1 MMADSNTNQ
10 VPLSG
15 LKYHVWVD
23 AFGYF
28 LSGIAGY
35 SAFAADHPHLAVDMF
50 AVAAG
55 LFALANY
62 LASKGD

>member
-1 MMADSNTNQ
+1 MMADSNT
-10 VPLSG
+10 SG
-15 LKYHVWVD
+15 LKYHTWVD
-23 AFGYF
+23 AFAYF

-35 SAFAADHPHLAVDMF
+35 NAFAADHPQLAADLL